1 MSYCLSLSAYCSHC
15 TISSI
20 TSSTDHLT
28 WRRCRLRF
36 FSATCPSLSQTRI
49 SIATNATLFRPTFA
63 NKYHGM
69 FQAYLGAFTT
79 LATPNL
85 GFFIFKPYRSLLSI
99 PTSTVS
105 WPTYFC
111 RPATFTDLVFR
122 TSVPT
127 QATRLPHYTP
137 RHSNTPFMAPFH
149 QPQQRI
155 TCAALMIPTPA
166 QLSHQSSP
174 YSALVT
180 YH

>member
-85 GFFIFKPYRSLLSI
+85 GFFIFKPYRSLLRIQLQLFHGQPIFVGPPPLPILSSEHQF
-99 PTSTVS
+99 P
-105 WPTYFC
+105 PKLHAC
-111 RPATFTDLVFR
+111 RTI
-122 TSVPT
+122 
-127 QATRLPHYTP
+127 H
-137 RHSNTPFMAPFH
+137 
-149 QPQQRI
+149 
-155 TCAALMIPTPA
+155 
-166 QLSHQSSP
+166 
-174 YSALVT
+174 LVT
-180 YH
+180 PIPLLWHPSTNPNSVSPALP